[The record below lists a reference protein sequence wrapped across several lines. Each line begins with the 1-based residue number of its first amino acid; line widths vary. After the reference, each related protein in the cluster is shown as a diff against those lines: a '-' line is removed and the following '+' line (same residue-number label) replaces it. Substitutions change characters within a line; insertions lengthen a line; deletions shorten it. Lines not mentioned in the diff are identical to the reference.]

1 MLRYILLVYNGLLY
15 ITASLN
21 SQIPVGVE
29 NISFKCGRAES
40 VLPELMNSMRSEEPV
55 AIVDPPRAGLSKD
68 CVSLFIFLFNL
79 SFNID
84 MLFVNLYLS
93 QPSLSASGFNHGNLI

>member
-21 SQIPVGVE
+21 SRIPVGVE
-29 NISFKCGRAES
+29 NISFKCGKAEA

-68 CVSLFIFLFNL
+68 CVSLFLVLFNL
-79 SFNID
+79 FFKLD
-84 MLFVNLYLS
+84 MLFVYMYLS
-93 QPSLSASGFNHGNLI
+93 QPSLCFWF